1 VKKQMF
7 SFSFKEMLYVKL
19 DELYSKNKPS
29 LCEIVKEQGICAFFT
44 VSLQKVK
51 SYDHSAW

>member
-1 VKKQMF
+1 MKKQMF